1 MVTTFKKGDKVE
13 YDGWDYFVSGIL
25 EDPSRPEDPLVQL
38 IPIQPSVM
46 FRSAS
51 ELTLIEK

>member
-13 YDGWDYFVSGIL
+13 YDGWDYFVTDIL
-25 EDPSRPEDPLVQL
+25 DDPDRVDDPLIQL
-38 IPIQPSVM
+38 IPIQPSTM
-46 FRSAS
+46 YRSAS